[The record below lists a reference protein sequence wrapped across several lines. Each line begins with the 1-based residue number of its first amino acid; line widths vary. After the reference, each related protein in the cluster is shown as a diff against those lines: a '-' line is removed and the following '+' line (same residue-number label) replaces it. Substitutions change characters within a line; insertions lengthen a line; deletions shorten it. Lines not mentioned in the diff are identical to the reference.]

1 MAEVHQN
8 IITDKSGNQVVF
20 HSPGLVPSNPLSGTS
35 VTATKTAS
43 GSNAAVQG
51 QVATG
56 ANATVLFQNPA

>member
-1 MAEVHQN
+1 MAEVHQS

-20 HSPGLVPSNPLSGTS
+20 HSPGLVPSNPLSGTA

-43 GSNAAVQG
+43 GSNATVQG

-56 ANATVLFQNPA
+56 NASTIIFSNPS